1 MAHLQNPFTT
11 HPQSVGETYFE
22 HMGVAAGF
30 GLRLL
35 GASFAAFVHALLP
48 FAFERTASRTILGMA
63 ETMRGRVPGGKETA
77 VPDGLGS
84 SVRS

>member
-1 MAHLQNPFTT
+1 MTRSQNPFTA

-35 GASFAAFVHALLP
+35 GASIAAFVHAVLP

-63 ETMRGRVPGGKETA
+63 ETMRGRVPGGRETGI
-77 VPDGLGS
+77 PDGARSG
-84 SVRS
+84 VRS